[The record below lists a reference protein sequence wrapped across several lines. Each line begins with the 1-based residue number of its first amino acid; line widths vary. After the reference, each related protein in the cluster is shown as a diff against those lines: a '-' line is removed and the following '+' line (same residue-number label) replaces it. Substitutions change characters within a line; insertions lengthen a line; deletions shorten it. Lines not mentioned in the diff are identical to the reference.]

1 MKIIQRSSL
10 ISSIRNGTKIKK
22 RGENLKVLAVTKI
35 EELEHE
41 LQSTSDHTVH
51 VSSEERY
58 QYLRDSLNHIED
70 VLEREDFDAVVI
82 NRYLDQ
88 SEDGVQI
95 VELFRRIKKKRPAF
109 RMILILSEYD
119 KRVVYP
125 LVKAGIYD
133 LIISSDISC
142 SSIIKLLDEP
152 AEEFDFKAYEVSDEK
167 RQGINIQMPTFK
179 TKEKWKSKKVIT
191 VYSPYSCGASETAI
205 ALTKALSKKSDK
217 VCLVDFDFLRPS
229 IREKLSLKTT
239 DGLNRALEMA
249 RQDDLS
255 AKNILSVLSKK
266 DNYSVLTGLYE
277 LNEIYNA
284 HQSYFE
290 KIIEVLKSN
299 FEFLVIDVHSY
310 HDLKPSFVA
319 FDQSDLIYIVTKGE
333 RKILENTMRYVEMFR
348 KYEDVNPDQL
358 KVVINDYGGLDLTC
372 VEIEKIVGDSV
383 SYIPRIEGWLIKKIS
398 KKAYEKSIEEM
409 IKEL

>member
-1 MKIIQRSSL
+1 M
-10 ISSIRNGTKIKK
+10 
-22 RGENLKVLAVTKI
+22 KVLALTGI
-35 EELEHE
+35 EELERTFRKAGPHE
-41 LQSTSDHTVH
+41 VHISSNDKYSYLMSTLSA
-51 VSSEERY
+51 
-58 QYLRDSLNHIED
+58 IED
-70 VLEREDFDAVVI
+70 VIFRDSFDALVI

-88 SEDGVQI
+88 SEDGKEI
-95 VELFRRIKKKRPAF
+95 VELFRCIKKERPEF

-133 LIISSDISC
+133 LIITNDVAC
-142 SSIIKLLDEP
+142 SSIMKLLDEP
-152 AEEFDFKAYEVSDEK
+152 AEDFDFKAYEVSEEK
-167 RQGINIQMPTFK
+167 ESGINIQVPSFK
-179 TKEKWKSKKVIT
+179 RQEKWKSKKVIT

-205 ALTKALSKKSDK
+205 AMAKGLSKKSDK

-229 IREKLSLKTT
+229 IKEKLSLKTT

-255 AKNILSVLSKK
+255 AKNILSVLCKK

-284 HQSYFE
+284 QQSYFE

-299 FEFLVIDVHSY
+299 FEFLVIDVHPY
-310 HDLKPSFVA
+310 HDLKPNFVA
-319 FDQSDLIYIVTKGE
+319 FDQSDLIYIVTKGD
-333 RKILENTMRYVEMFR
+333 RKMLENTMRYVEMFR

-358 KVVINDYGGLDLTC
+358 KVVINEYGGLDLTG
-372 VEIEKIVGDSV
+372 VEIEKIVGESV
-383 SYIPRIEGWLIKKIS
+383 NYIPKMEGVLMKKMIKRT
-398 KKAYEKSIEEM
+398 YEKSIEEI